1 MSDIAEHPD
10 VPPAQEGSA
19 TAAMPG
25 TMAPDLVAQL
35 QAELSSEREA
45 MLRLRAETDNL
56 VKRVRR
62 DAENSQKYAL
72 ERLIGELVPVLDSLE
87 MGLGSPGDGSG
98 TGLRE
103 GVELTLRML
112 RQALEKFG
120 VTALDPAGERFDP
133 ARHEAMAMQPA
144 AEGQEPN
151 SVLLVMQKGYEL
163 NGRLVRPARV
173 IVSK

>member
-1 MSDIAEHPD
+1 MSETTDRPDLSPTDDGGTLAAADIAVADP
-10 VPPAQEGSA
+10 V
-19 TAAMPG
+19 AA
-25 TMAPDLVAQL
+25 L
-35 QAELSSEREA
+35 QAELAAEREA

-62 DAENSQKYAL
+62 DAENSQKFAL

-87 MGLGSPGDGSG
+87 MGLGSAGEGNG

-103 GVELTLRML
+103 GMDLTLRMF
-112 RQALEKFG
+112 RQALEKYG
-120 VTALDPAGERFDP
+120 VTALDPVGERFDP

-144 AEGQEPN
+144 ADGQEAN
-151 SVLLVMQKGYEL
+151 SVLLVVQKGYEL
-163 NGRLVRPARV
+163 HGRLVRPARV